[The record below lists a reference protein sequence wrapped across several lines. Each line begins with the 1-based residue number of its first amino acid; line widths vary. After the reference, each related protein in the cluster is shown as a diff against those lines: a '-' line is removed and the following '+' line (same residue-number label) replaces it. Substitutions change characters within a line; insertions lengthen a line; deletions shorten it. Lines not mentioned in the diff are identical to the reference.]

1 MATAGDDGAI
11 APGPAE
17 TADVPAPVPAR
28 EIVVG
33 TSINGQPLTLH
44 LFGDGSDATLIFAGI
59 HGDEPSA
66 AFVGRRLVETLRADP
81 SLAKRGTVA
90 VFPLVNPDGFAART
104 RANANGVDCN
114 RNFPASNWKASRV
127 GRFYTGPSP
136 ASEPETR
143 AVIAAIELVRPRRII
158 SVHSPL
164 RCNNFDG
171 PGEALATLLA
181 SYNGYPVKP
190 SIGYPTP
197 GSFGSWGGTDLGLP
211 VVTLELPRRTRGEQA
226 WQENR
231 AALLAVVTGAGP
243 ADPPAAGPS
252 STEAPT
258 HTVATPRG
266 ELLHDLPAPRDK
278 PPRD

>member
-1 MATAGDDGAI
+1 M
-11 APGPAE
+11 PAE
-17 TADVPAPVPAR
+17 RGAAKVEAPVQPPPSR
-28 EIVVG
+28 DVVVG
-33 TSINGQPLTLH
+33 TSVKGEPLTLH
-44 LFGDGSDATLIFAGI
+44 LFGDGPDSTLIFSGI

-66 AFVGRRLVETLRADP
+66 AFVGRRLAETLEADP
-81 SLAKRGTVA
+81 SLATRGTVA
-90 VFPLVNPDGFAART
+90 VFPLVNPDGLAART

-127 GRFYTGPSP
+127 GRFYTGPAP

-171 PGEALATLLA
+171 PGEELAALLA

-197 GSFGSWGGTDLGLP
+197 GSFGSWAGTDLGLP

-243 ADPPAAGPS
+243 ANPPAAGPS
-252 STEAPT
+252 SPQAPT
-258 HTVATPRG
+258 QPVATPRG
-266 ELLHDLPAPRDK
+266 ELLHDLPAPRDRN
-278 PPRD
+278 PRD